1 MNGQGLS
8 GSYAERK
15 SAPRGLRVVA
25 FDIGWRKGACWFGYT
40 ERVKL
45 EYILHSLFP
54 IEPDAARL
62 FVSAAHSEVADG
74 IDRHVWAAAL
84 ELDHI
89 SNF

>member
-1 MNGQGLS
+1 
-8 GSYAERK
+8 
-15 SAPRGLRVVA
+15 
-25 FDIGWRKGACWFGYT
+25 
-40 ERVKL
+40 VKL